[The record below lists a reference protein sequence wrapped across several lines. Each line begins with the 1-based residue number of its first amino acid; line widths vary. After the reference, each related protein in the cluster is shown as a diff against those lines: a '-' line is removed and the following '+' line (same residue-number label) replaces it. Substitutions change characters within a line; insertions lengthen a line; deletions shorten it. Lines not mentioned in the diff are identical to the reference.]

1 MSRIDRSQID
11 IQEEGFQFVPF
22 RPNVGNEIS
31 LQSAGLKPDVELIS
45 FERNGERRTLM
56 AKEMH
61 YHHIAQGELAG
72 EPYLVT
78 F

>member
-1 MSRIDRSQID
+1 VSRIDRSQIN

-22 RPNVGNEIS
+22 RPSAGDEMS
-31 LQSAGLKPDVELIS
+31 LKSAGLKPDVELIS